1 MRRLL
6 FIAIIALISF
16 SCNNSGSATE
26 SSDSAAVGTD
36 SINSLNETGSGTGSD
51 TMSGTGKGTGMD
63 TTGRGTDTTGR
74 SDRTDGHDSAT
85 R

>member
-26 SSDSAAVGTD
+26 SSDSAAVDTD
-36 SINSLNETGSGTGSD
+36 SINSLNGTGSGTGSD
-51 TMSGTGKGTGMD
+51 TMSGTGKRTGMD

-74 SDRTDGHDSAT
+74 SGRTDGHDST
-85 R
+85 RH

>member
-26 SSDSAAVGTD
+26 SSDTAAVGTD
-36 SINSLNETGSGTGSD
+36 TINSLNGTGSGTGSD
-51 TMSGTGKGTGMD
+51 TMSGSSKGTGMD
-63 TTGRGTDTTGR
+63 TTGRATDTTGR
-74 SDRTDGHDSAT
+74 SGRTGGHDST
-85 R
+85 RR